1 MLTIGKVAALSN
13 TTADT
18 LRFYERERLLTA
30 KKGPNGYRQY
40 AEDAV
45 RRVQFIK
52 HAQQCGFSLAE
63 IREMLELRARRSAC
77 CNDVRSL
84 TVEKKL
90 QVEHKIRALQ
100 TMSKALD
107 RLITACTR
115 NKSPVDECPI
125 LHALDSA
132 MTESA
137 EKAR

>member
-18 LRFYERERLLTA
+18 LRFYERERLVTS
-30 KKGPNGYRQY
+30 KKSANGYRQY
-40 AEDAV
+40 AEDTV
-45 RRVQFIK
+45 RRIQFIK

-63 IREMLELRARRSAC
+63 IREMLELRVRRSAC

-100 TMSKALD
+100 AMSKALD
-107 RLITACTR
+107 RLITTCSR
-115 NKSPVDECPI
+115 NKAPVDECPI
-125 LHALDSA
+125 LQALDSA
-132 MTESA
+132 VA
-137 EKAR
+137 ERAHGG